1 MPLFENSNDIIL
13 IIGSIAGAI
22 CSVIAAVRLSRC
34 EYVNFCKGLI
44 TIKRTIKK
52 NETTQQETMENIPR
66 TSGTSGLGVGDF
78 VHTPS
83 TDTLQLN
90 NSVEV

>member
-44 TIKRTIKK
+44 TIKRTIDKK
-52 NETTQQETMENIPR
+52 NNETIPSTDNIPR
-66 TSGTSGLGVGDF
+66 TPSTDNIPR
-78 VHTPS
+78 TPS
-83 TDTLQLN
+83 TDTLNN

>member
-1 MPLFENSNDIIL
+1 MPLFENTNDIIL
-13 IIGSIAGAI
+13 IIASIGGAI
-22 CSVIAAVRLSRC
+22 CSIIAAVRLSRC

-52 NETTQQETMENIPR
+52 NETNQLTQTPPDNIPR
-66 TSGTSGLGVGDF
+66 
-78 VHTPS
+78 TPS

>member
-1 MPLFENSNDIIL
+1 MPLFENTNDIIL
-13 IIGSIAGAI
+13 IIASIGGAI
-22 CSVIAAVRLSRC
+22 CSIIAAVRLSRC

-52 NETTQQETMENIPR
+52 NETTQSITPPDNIPR
-66 TSGTSGLGVGDF
+66 
-78 VHTPS
+78 TPS

-90 NSVEV
+90 NDSVEV

>member
-34 EYVNFCKGLI
+34 EYVNLCKGLI
-44 TIKRTIKK
+44 TIKRTIDKKK
-52 NETTQQETMENIPR
+52 NETNQSITPPDNIPR
-66 TSGTSGLGVGDF
+66 
-78 VHTPS
+78 TPS

-90 NSVEV
+90 NDSVEV